1 MAWILILG
9 MALTGFGILLGL
21 YLPILAAQFVVPE
34 KIRIYAITGAVL
46 VVMGTVLEIVS
57 VWPTPDVD
65 TDAEQST
72 ND

>member
-9 MALTGFGILLGL
+9 MALTGIGILLGL
-21 YLPILAAQFVVPE
+21 YLPVLAAQFAVPE

-57 VWPTPDVD
+57 VWPTSDVD
-65 TDAEQST
+65 IDAEQSA